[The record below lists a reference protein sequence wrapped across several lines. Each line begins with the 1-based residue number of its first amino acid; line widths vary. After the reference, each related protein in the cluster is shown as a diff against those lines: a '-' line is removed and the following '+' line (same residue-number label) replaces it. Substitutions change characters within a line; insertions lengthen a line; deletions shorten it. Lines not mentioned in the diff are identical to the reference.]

1 MLHNQIKIGKKL
13 FTVKGEYVNW
23 LKKYKH
29 NKTIIVGK
37 KLNCVVCG
45 KEIIKEKQS
54 YVFCGLQ
61 CKDDFWNKIDPRK
74 RNSKRVSAVNRRR
87 NEWLKGSDNH
97 KTSYDNRNENWCT
110 QGDDLEACGYHN
122 KD

>member
-1 MLHNQIKIGKKL
+1 MLENQIKIGKKL
-13 FTVKGEYVNW
+13 FTVNSKYVNW
-23 LKKYKH
+23 LKKYKQ
-29 NKTIIVGK
+29 NKKTNVGSNV
-37 KLNCVVCG
+37 NCVVCS
-45 KEIIKEKQS
+45 KEMIKKRES

-87 NEWLKGSDNH
+87 NEWLKGSDN
-97 KTSYDNRNENWCT
+97 TSTNEDWCT
-110 QGDDLEACGYHN
+110 QGDDMEACGYHN